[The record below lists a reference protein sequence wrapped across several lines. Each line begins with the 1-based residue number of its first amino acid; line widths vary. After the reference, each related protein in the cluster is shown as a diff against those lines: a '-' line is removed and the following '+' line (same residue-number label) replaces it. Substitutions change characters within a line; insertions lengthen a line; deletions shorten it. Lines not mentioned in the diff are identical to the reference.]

1 MTPERNPG
9 LNHRRAAGSL
19 LTLGISAVLT
29 IGAGVL
35 PATADD
41 EVVQSEVIG
50 WVLSPEDAVI
60 QSGESITYTAT
71 LVDETGEPVDPQP
84 AKPPFIGT
92 DAAGDLVDG
101 LTVTAFSPGPRAVMA
116 ISVVDGVE
124 YFGGT
129 ELTVVGDPVSL
140 AITPSATKVDQGGTL
155 TFEVTGVD
163 EWGTPVDGSAATLT
177 SSVATDVID
186 GLSVTFPTAS
196 PHTITAELDG
206 VTASVTVEVIPA
218 AASASTASDSDD
230 PELAA
235 TGVDPLLGGT
245 VGGALLLAG
254 LASIL
259 IVRRRSAQS

>member
-1 MTPERNPG
+1 M
-9 LNHRRAAGSL
+9 NHRRAAGSL

-71 LVDETGEPVDPQP
+71 LVDEAGEPVDPQP
-84 AKPPFIGT
+84 AKAPYIGT
-92 DAAGDLVDG
+92 DAAGDLANG
-101 LTVTAFSPGPRAVMA
+101 LTITAFSPGPRAVMA
-116 ISVVDGVE
+116 VSVVDGVE
-124 YFGGT
+124 YFGST
-129 ELTVVGDPVSL
+129 SLTVAGAPVAL
-140 AITPSATKVDQGGTL
+140 EITPSATSVDQGGTL

-218 AASASTASDSDD
+218 ASTSATSDSDD

-254 LASIL
+254 LASVL